1 MKCPRCQHE
10 NRSGAKFC
18 EECGTALASQACIKC
33 GATLSSAAR
42 FCPECGQAT
51 FEAASVAA
59 ARSPTRALEAE
70 RRQLTV
76 MFCDLVDS
84 TALSTR
90 LDPEDLR
97 DIVRAYQAACAEV
110 IGRFDGH
117 IAQYL
122 GDGLLVYFGYP
133 QAHEDDA
140 QRAVRAGLGIVEAVG
155 RLSAGADQRLAVRVG
170 IHTGGV
176 VVGDVG
182 GEGRQERLA
191 LGETPNVAARLQALA
206 GPRSVVVS
214 SATYRLI
221 EGFFTVR
228 DLGHQTLKGMSAPLR
243 TFEIIE
249 ESAARSRLDAAAG
262 LTPLVGRAQEVGLL
276 LDRWEQAGE
285 GRGQVVLLT
294 GEPGIGKSRLTQV
307 LKERAAEASHRWL
320 EARCSPYYE
329 HTPLYP
335 MIDLLPRM
343 FEWSQDEAHDAKLSK
358 LAQGLEEAGAALA
371 EALPL
376 LAALLSL
383 PVPDRYP
390 LPPMS
395 PERQKQKTLE
405 ALGGLLLALA
415 VDKPVLFIVEDLHWV
430 DPTTRELLTRLL
442 DQVPTARLLVLLTAR
457 PSFTAPW
464 PARSH
469 LTSLTLTRF
478 TGKQT
483 ETMVSRVL
491 GLKLLPAEVLGQIV
505 SKTDGVPLFVEELT
519 KMVLESGLLAEQE
532 DRYVLTA
539 PLPPLAIPSTLQDS
553 LMARLD
559 RLAAVKEVA
568 QLGAALGRA
577 FPYELIRA
585 VSHQDDTT
593 LNQAL
598 ARLVDAELL
607 YQRGVPPQATY
618 IFKHALVQEAAYQSV
633 LKSIRQQS
641 HQRIAQVLETRFP
654 ETRETRPELLA
665 HHYTEAG
672 LLALAIPYWQQAGER
687 AIENSA
693 HLEAISHLTKG
704 LELLAS
710 LPNTRDRTRQELSLL
725 TTLGLA
731 LIATKGQ
738 ASEEVGRTYTRAR
751 EIAQQMGE
759 TPQLLLALSGL
770 VSFHVV
776 RAELLAARQVG
787 AQLLDLAERQSDP
800 ALLLVAH
807 WALGHPSLFMG
818 DLGPARTHLEQAIS
832 LYTPTQHHSLLRL
845 ASFPGD
851 LGVFCRCFAAHT
863 LCHLGYP
870 DQARTRIREALALA
884 RELAHP
890 YSLALALG
898 YAAMLHQFFREP
910 HLAQESAK
918 TAITLCTEQ
927 GFAYYLAWGTMMHG
941 WALADQGQDA
951 EGIAQMR
958 QGLAAIQA
966 TDAALRRPYYLGL
979 LAEASGTSGDLED
992 GLAMLT
998 EALAVVTRT
1007 GERWSEAELHRL
1019 KGGLLLR
1026 SKAQRLKLAVSPSD
1040 SGYCALLTE
1049 QAEASFR
1056 QALDVA
1062 NRQQAKAWEL
1072 RAATSLGRLWQSQ
1085 DKRKQALDLL
1095 APIYGWFTEGF
1106 DTADFRDA
1114 KTLLDELSAAP
1125 R

>member
-1 MKCPRCQHE
+1 MKCPRCQYE
-10 NRSGAKFC
+10 APSGA
-18 EECGTALASQACIKC
+18 E
-33 GATLSSAAR
+33 
-42 FCPECGQAT
+42 FCPECGTGFSAVFPAVCPQCRTQNAPTYKFCTKCGSPLVPVPGQAPKVPP
-51 FEAASVAA
+51 AR
-59 ARSPTRALEAE
+59 RSPEAE

-76 MFCDLVDS
+76 MFCDLVGS
-84 TALSTR
+84 TALSAR
-90 LDPEDLR
+90 LDPENLR
-97 DIVRAYQAACAEV
+97 DIVRAYQATCAEV
-110 IGRFDGH
+110 ISRFDGH

-133 QAHEDDA
+133 QAHENDA
-140 QRAVRAGLGIVEAVG
+140 ERAVRAGLGIVDAVE
-155 RLSAGADQRLAVRVG
+155 RLSGGTDQRLAVRVG

-228 DLGHQTLKGMSAPLR
+228 DLGHQTLKGMSVPLR
-243 TFEIIE
+243 AFEIVE
-249 ESAARSRLDAAAG
+249 ESAARSRLDATTAG
-262 LTPLVGRAQEVGLL
+262 LTPLVGRAQEIGLL
-276 LDRWEQAGE
+276 LDRWEQAIE

-294 GEPGIGKSRLTQV
+294 GEPGIGKSRLIQV
-307 LKERAAEASHRWL
+307 LKERVVEAPHRRL

-335 MIDLLPRM
+335 IIDLLRRVL
-343 FEWSQDEAHDAKLSK
+343 EWGHDEAHDAKLAK
-358 LAQGLEEAGAALA
+358 LARGLEGAGVALA

-383 PVPDRYP
+383 SAPDRYP

-395 PERQKQKTLE
+395 PERQKHKTLE
-405 ALGGLLLALA
+405 AIGGFLQALA
-415 VDKPVLFIVEDLHWV
+415 ADEPLLFIVEDLHWV
-430 DPTTRELLTRLL
+430 DPTTMELLTRLL
-442 DQVPTARLLVLLTAR
+442 DQVPTARLLALLTAR

-469 LTSLTLTRF
+469 LTSLMLTRF
-478 TGKQT
+478 TAKQT
-483 ETMVSRVL
+483 ETMVSRVV
-491 GLKLLPAEVLGQIV
+491 GPKALPSEVLRQIV

-519 KMVLESGLLAEQE
+519 KMVLESGLLAEKE
-532 DRYVLTA
+532 DRYELTG
-539 PLPPLAIPSTLQDS
+539 PLQPLTIPSTLQDS

-559 RLAAVKEVA
+559 RLAAVKQVA

-585 VSHQDDTT
+585 VAYQDDTT
-593 LNQAL
+593 LDQAL

-607 YQRGVPPQATY
+607 YQRGVPPHASY

-633 LKSIRQQS
+633 LKSTRQQF
-641 HQRIAQVLETRFP
+641 HQRIAQVLEARFP

-672 LLALAIPYWQQAGER
+672 LLALAISYWQQAGQR

-693 HLEAISHLTKG
+693 YLEAINHLTKG

-710 LPNTRDRTRQELSLL
+710 LPNTRDCARQELGLL

-751 EIAQQMGE
+751 EISQEMGE
-759 TPQLLLALSGL
+759 TQQLILTLSGL

-776 RAELLAARQVG
+776 RAELQAARQVG
-787 AQLLDLAERQSDP
+787 EQLLDLAERQSDP

-807 WALGHPSLFMG
+807 WALGHSLLFMG
-818 DLGPARTHLEQAIS
+818 ELAPARTHLDQAIS
-832 LYTPTQHHSLLRL
+832 FYTPTQHHSLSRL

-870 DQARTRIREALALA
+870 DQARTKIREALSLA

-890 YSLALALG
+890 FSMALALD
-898 YAAMLHQFFREP
+898 YAAMLHQFCRER
-910 HLAQESAK
+910 HRTHESAR

-927 GFAYYLAWGTMMHG
+927 GIAYYLAWGTMMQG
-941 WALADQGQDA
+941 WAVADQGQDA
-951 EGIAQMR
+951 EGFDQMR
-958 QGLAAIQA
+958 KGLAGIQA
-966 TDAALRRPYYLGL
+966 TGAALRQPYYLGL
-979 LAEASGTSGDLED
+979 LAEASGTVGHLGD
-992 GLAMLT
+992 GLAMLA
-998 EALAVVTRT
+998 EALTVVART
-1007 GERWSEAELHRL
+1007 GERWFEAELHRL
-1019 KGGLLLR
+1019 KGELLQRSHAGL
-1026 SKAQRLKLAVSPSD
+1026 A
-1040 SGYCALLTE
+1040 E

-1062 NRQQAKAWEL
+1062 GFQQAKLWEL

-1085 DKRKQALDLL
+1085 GKPKQASDLL

-1106 DTADFRDA
+1106 GTADLRDA
-1114 KTLLDELSAAP
+1114 KTLLDELSAASV
-1125 R
+1125 

>member
-1 MKCPRCQHE
+1 
-10 NRSGAKFC
+10 
-18 EECGTALASQACIKC
+18 
-33 GATLSSAAR
+33 
-42 FCPECGQAT
+42 
-51 FEAASVAA
+51 
-59 ARSPTRALEAE
+59 
-70 RRQLTV
+70 
-76 MFCDLVDS
+76 MFCDLVGS
-84 TALSTR
+84 TALSAR

-97 DIVRAYQAACAEV
+97 DIVRAYQSACAEV

-155 RLSAGADQRLAVRVG
+155 QLSAGADRRLAVRVG

-191 LGETPNVAARLQALA
+191 LGETPNVAARLEALA
-206 GPRSVVVS
+206 GPHCVVVS
-214 SATYRLI
+214 AATHRLI
-221 EGFFTVR
+221 EGFFVAR
-228 DLGHQTLKGMSAPLR
+228 DLGHQTLKGVSAPLR
-243 TFEIIE
+243 AFEIVE
-249 ESAARSRLDAAAG
+249 ESAARSRLDAATAS

-285 GRGQVVLLT
+285 GRGHVVLLT

-307 LKERAAEASHRWL
+307 LKERVAEAPHHRL

-335 MIDLLPRM
+335 IIDLLPRV
-343 FEWSQDEAHDAKLSK
+343 FEWSQNEAHDAKLAK
-358 LAQGLEEAGAALA
+358 LGRGLEEAGVALA

-376 LAALLSL
+376 LAVLLSL
-383 PVPDRYP
+383 PAPERYP

-415 VDKPVLFIVEDLHWV
+415 ADKPALFIVEDLHWV
-430 DPTTRELLTRLL
+430 DPTTTELLTRLL
-442 DQVPTARLLVLLTAR
+442 DQVPTARLLALLTAR

-491 GLKLLPAEVLGQIV
+491 GPKPLPAEVLRQIV

-532 DRYVLTA
+532 DRYELTA

-585 VSHQDDTT
+585 VSQQDDTT

-607 YQRGVPPQATY
+607 YQRGVPPQAIY

-633 LKSIRQQS
+633 LKSTRQQS
-641 HQRIAQVLETRFP
+641 HERIAQILEARFP
-654 ETRETRPELLA
+654 ETRGTRPELLA

-672 LLALAIPYWQQAGER
+672 LLMLAIPYWQRAGER

-693 HLEAISHLTKG
+693 HLEAINHLTKG
-704 LELLAS
+704 LESLAT
-710 LPNTRDRTRQELSLL
+710 LPNTPERARQELVFL

-738 ASEEVGRTYTRAR
+738 ANEEVGRTYTRAR
-751 EIAQQMGE
+751 EISQQIGE
-759 TPQLLLALSGL
+759 TPRLLLALSGL

-776 RAELLAARQVG
+776 RAELQEARQVG
-787 AQLLDLAERQSDP
+787 EQLLDVAEHQSAP
-800 ALLLVAH
+800 QLLLVAR
-807 WALGHPSLFMG
+807 WALGHPLLFMG
-818 DLGPARTHLEQAIS
+818 ELGPAKTHLEQAIS
-832 LYTPTQHHSLLRL
+832 LYTPQQHHSLARL
-845 ASFPGD
+845 SGFPGD
-851 LGVFCRCFAAHT
+851 LGVFCLCFAAHT
-863 LCHLGYP
+863 LCHLGYL
-870 DQARTRIREALALA
+870 DQARAKIREALALA

-890 YSLALALG
+890 YSVALALD
-898 YAAMLHQFFREP
+898 YAAMLHQFRRER
-910 HLAQESAK
+910 HLVEESAE
-918 TAITLCTEQ
+918 TAIALCTEQ
-927 GFAYYLAWGTMMHG
+927 GFAYYLAWGTMMQG

-951 EGIAQMR
+951 GGIAHMR
-958 QGLAAIQA
+958 KGLAAIQA
-966 TDAALRRPYYLGL
+966 TGAALRRPYYLGL
-979 LAEASGTSGDLED
+979 LAEANGTAGHVED
-992 GLAMLT
+992 GLAMLA
-998 EALAVVTRT
+998 EALAVVDRT
-1007 GERWSEAELHRL
+1007 GERWSEAELYRL
-1019 KGGLLLR
+1019 KGELLLR
-1026 SKAQRLKLAVSPSD
+1026 SKARRHCAPLA
-1040 SGYCALLTE
+1040 E
-1049 QAEASFR
+1049 QADASFR
-1056 QALDVA
+1056 HALEVA
-1062 NRQQAKAWEL
+1062 GFQQAKSWEL

-1085 DKRKQALDLL
+1085 GKRKQASDLL

-1106 DTADFRDA
+1106 DTADLKDA
-1114 KTLLDELSAAP
+1114 KALLDELT
-1125 R
+1125 